1 MLERFALFT
10 NISVSDNSI
19 IDNALFLLRNIQ
31 VAFEGQCERNYCI
44 HKKIE
49 FIQPEFDL
57 AGLLRKKILQ
67 QFFTYFCYFHDLII
81 NISFILEI
89 VLEII

>member
-31 VAFEGQCERNYCI
+31 VAFELRGNVKEI
-44 HKKIE
+44 TVFIKKSNLFNQNSI
-49 FIQPEFDL
+49 
-57 AGLLRKKILQ
+57 
-67 QFFTYFCYFHDLII
+67 
-81 NISFILEI
+81 
-89 VLEII
+89 